1 MSSKSIHPEPAA
13 LTSPMYFFYY
23 RKHGL
28 VILFSPTA
36 SFFFPPAPQ
45 TKVACVGPEICFA
58 ISTTWIAECLE
69 QEKEERIAAAAVN
82 HRRQS
87 HPS

>member
-28 VILFSPTA
+28 IILFSPTA
-36 SFFFPPAPQ
+36 FYFFPLASQ

-58 ISTTWIAECLE
+58 VSMTWIVQWLE
-69 QEKEERIAAAAVN
+69 QEKEERIATATVN
-82 HRRQS
+82 HRRQP